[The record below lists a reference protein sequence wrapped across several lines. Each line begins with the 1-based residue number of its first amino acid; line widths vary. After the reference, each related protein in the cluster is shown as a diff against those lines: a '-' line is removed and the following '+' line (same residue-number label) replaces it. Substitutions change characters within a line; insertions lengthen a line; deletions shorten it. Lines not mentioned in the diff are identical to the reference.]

1 MDRSI
6 LAPHPPPPATHS
18 ELLLERP
25 RAAGQRGAQE
35 LGESGGQPAA
45 HEAASGAKESSQP
58 TYTRDKA
65 RSPAM
70 DASHITDTVSVGD
83 TAHGS
88 ARATVAGPA
97 TPTEADQAGVEA
109 EQPEG
114 SGSPTCTDAHGDESL
129 LPNNI
134 DEGGGADDGQEHDTH
149 EDASAGSTSLGLL
162 ERLESNVK
170 TAVKDVL
177 APGRG
182 TDTGMGRDDAGGPE
196 KDGESRG
203 KMLGMAIATVAK

>member
-1 MDRSI
+1 
-6 LAPHPPPPATHS
+6 
-18 ELLLERP
+18 
-25 RAAGQRGAQE
+25 
-35 LGESGGQPAA
+35 
-45 HEAASGAKESSQP
+45 
-58 TYTRDKA
+58 
-65 RSPAM
+65 M

-88 ARATVAGPA
+88 ARATVAEAA
-97 TPTEADQAGVEA
+97 TPMEADQAGVEA

-114 SGSPTCTDAHGDESL
+114 SGSPTCTDEGSHANVHGAHGRHESL

-134 DEGGGADDGQEHDTH
+134 DEGGADDAQEHATH

-182 TDTGMGRDDAGGPE
+182 TDAGMGRDDGGGPE
-196 KDGESRG
+196 KDEESRG

>member
-1 MDRSI
+1 M
-6 LAPHPPPPATHS
+6 
-18 ELLLERP
+18 
-25 RAAGQRGAQE
+25 
-35 LGESGGQPAA
+35 GESGGQPAA

-114 SGSPTCTDAHGDESL
+114 SGSPTCTDEGSHANVHGAHGRHESL

-134 DEGGGADDGQEHDTH
+134 DEGGADDAQEHATH
-149 EDASAGSTSLGLL
+149 DDASAGSTSLGLL

-182 TDTGMGRDDAGGPE
+182 TDAGTGRDDAGGPE
-196 KDGESRG
+196 KDGESRA

>member
-1 MDRSI
+1 M
-6 LAPHPPPPATHS
+6 
-18 ELLLERP
+18 
-25 RAAGQRGAQE
+25 
-35 LGESGGQPAA
+35 GESGGQPAA
-45 HEAASGAKESSQP
+45 HEAALGAKETSQP

-65 RSPAM
+65 YRSPAM

-88 ARATVAGPA
+88 ARATVAGAA
-97 TPTEADQAGVEA
+97 TPMEADQEGVEA

-114 SGSPTCTDAHGDESL
+114 SGSPTCTDEGPHANVHGAHGHESL

-134 DEGGGADDGQEHDTH
+134 DEGGADDAQEHATH

-170 TAVKDVL
+170 TVVKDVL

-182 TDTGMGRDDAGGPE
+182 TDTGTGRDDGEGPE
-196 KDGESRG
+196 KDEESRG

>member
-1 MDRSI
+1 
-6 LAPHPPPPATHS
+6 
-18 ELLLERP
+18 
-25 RAAGQRGAQE
+25 
-35 LGESGGQPAA
+35 
-45 HEAASGAKESSQP
+45 
-58 TYTRDKA
+58 
-65 RSPAM
+65 M
-70 DASHITDTVSVGD
+70 DASHNTDTVSVGD

-97 TPTEADQAGVEA
+97 TPMEAAQGGVEA

-114 SGSPTCTDAHGDESL
+114 SGSPTCTDEGSHANVHGAHGDESL

-177 APGRG
+177 APRRG
-182 TDTGMGRDDAGGPE
+182 TDTGTGRDDGEGPE
-196 KDGESRG
+196 KDEESRG